1 MTLRRCAVIALSI
14 GVIALCGCADKPR
27 SEAAAPSVPQSAP
40 PETYE
45 DIAERLNARAER
57 LDRLWARAV
66 VAIKYRDADNRRRTE
81 QGEGHFQ
88 FLAPS
93 QLALSVGKLGE
104 IIAWLGCDSTRFW
117 FFERGD
123 ADRLTVSRHE
133 NVGRPCSRPGAVPCN
148 PLDIIDLLGVTPIPA
163 KGGRVAWA
171 ADGRRIV
178 VEIPARTGRR
188 LITLEPGSSE
198 PARIVLMPPTG
209 PTPLLV
215 AELTDYTNVAITGS
229 GAISPRAPGRAVI
242 TLPETG
248 EEIRIAFYDASD
260 GTVAGRLN
268 PDAFD
273 VDFLVDA
280 FQPKSIYVLDAACE
294 NPAMTPRS
302 APDASEPAA
311 P

>member
-1 MTLRRCAVIALSI
+1 MKRRLALAAIATFLLSACAS
-14 GVIALCGCADKPR
+14 KPGATG
-27 SEAAAPSVPQSAP
+27 SDAPRPV

-45 DIAERLNARAER
+45 EVAARYNARAER

-66 VAIKYRDADNRRRTE
+66 VVIKYRDADNRRRTE

-88 FLAPS
+88 FLAPA

-104 IIAWLGCDSTRFW
+104 IVAWLGCDSSRFW

-123 ADRLTVSRHE
+123 ADRATVARHE
-133 NVGRPCSRPGAVPCN
+133 NVGRPCARAGAVPCN

-163 KGGRVAWA
+163 RGGTINWA
-171 ADGRRIV
+171 SDNRRLV

-188 LITLEPGSSE
+188 IITIAPGADEPTRIALLPPAGSGS
-198 PARIVLMPPTG
+198 
-209 PTPLLV
+209 TPLIV
-215 AELTDYTNVAITGS
+215 AELSDYSNVAITGS
-229 GAISPRAPGRAVI
+229 GAIAPRAPGRAVI

-248 EEIRIAFYDASD
+248 EEIRIALYDPSD
-260 GTVAGRLN
+260 GAASGRLS

-273 VDFLVDA
+273 LEFLLDVFA
-280 FQPKSIYVLDAACE
+280 PATVSVLDSACDD
-294 NPAMTPRS
+294 PALP
-302 APDASEPAA
+302 PAA